1 MKKSVPDGI
10 SRNALASGSRL
21 DSMSEP
27 GASALRLIE
36 LAGRFATPQ
45 TSGAACDVLQ
55 GQPRF

>member
-1 MKKSVPDGI
+1 MKTKSVPDGI

-21 DSMSEP
+21 SSTSEP

-45 TSGAACDVLQ
+45 TLEVL
-55 GQPRF
+55 P